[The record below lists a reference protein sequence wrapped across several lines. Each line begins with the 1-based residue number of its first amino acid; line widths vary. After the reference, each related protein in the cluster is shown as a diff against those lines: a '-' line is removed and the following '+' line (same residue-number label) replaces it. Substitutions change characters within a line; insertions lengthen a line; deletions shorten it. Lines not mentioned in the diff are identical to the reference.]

1 MQYDNLVMKVLS
13 TANTIGKILLTSGAE
28 TYRVEKAISTVC
40 KRFDLKAETFVTMT
54 CVLTSA
60 KKRDGETITEVNR
73 IYTVSNNLDK
83 IDKIHKILLNIHRY
97 ELEDLEKE
105 VKKIQIQT
113 IYKKNTLLISYFFFS
128 SFFCHFIWWK
138 V

>member
-1 MQYDNLVMKVLS
+1 MQYDNFVMKVLS
-13 TANTIGKILLTSGAE
+13 MANTIGKILLTSGAE
-28 TYRVEKAISTVC
+28 TYRVEKAISIIC

-83 IDKIHKILLNIHRY
+83 IDKIHKILLNIHKY

-105 VKKIQIQT
+105 VKKFK
-113 IYKKNTLLISYFFFS
+113 YKLFIKKHFISLLFFFS
-128 SFFCHFIWWK
+128 SFFCYFIWWK
-138 V
+138 I